1 MFRNWHRQATAL
13 AAASSGSRAHDA
25 AGRIHR
31 TVAVKVGPEKW
42 RARCGTC
49 REWVSGDVV
58 DKRTAE
64 QAVRAHERKVMK

>member
-1 MFRNWHRQATAL
+1 MMSPNWHRVHTAL

-25 AGRIHR
+25 AGRVHR
-31 TVAVKVGPEKW
+31 TVAVKLAPEKW

-49 REWVSGDVV
+49 REWVSEVVV

-64 QAVRAHERKVMK
+64 QAGRAHERKAK